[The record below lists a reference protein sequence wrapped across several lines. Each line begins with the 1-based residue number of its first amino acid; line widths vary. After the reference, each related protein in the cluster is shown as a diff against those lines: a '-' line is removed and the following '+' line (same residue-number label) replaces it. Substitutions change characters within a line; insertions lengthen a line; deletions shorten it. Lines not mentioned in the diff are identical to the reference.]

1 MTEELHSSQIQTLLR
16 RAARLQLPL
25 ERYVFPVLVFLWP
38 LWGTWQGVDV
48 SDAGYSLANYEW
60 LSEGMWYY
68 ATFLANKLGALLML
82 LPGGS
87 GLFAMNVKCSLLIS
101 LAALAAYY
109 NLQRLMPGWMV
120 FLGEILAIS
129 VFWCPSV
136 VLYNTLSY
144 VLLTFACLC
153 LFRAESGVPRI
164 RGWYTAAGVFL
175 GLNVFVRFSNLLQA
189 VLILAVWLEELWS
202 RRSGKQAV
210 RDTGRCILGYAAG
223 AGAGFLWT
231 AAEGGFGAWPEAIAE
246 LFGIGGDY
254 TFGEMLRTTLDA
266 YETAIWWMLIMAACV
281 IAGMFFYAM
290 PILRHHRCW
299 KHLIYLAG
307 VAALFRLYWGRGA
320 FTTNYQDYWCM
331 FNLVMM
337 CLVLTI
343 FLDVVGLCGGFGA
356 TADERFLSAL
366 SLLLILILPFGSNN
380 YTFPILLDL
389 FVIAPFSLWM
399 FRRIWQEFRHR
410 EVHFPL
416 QCMALVLIAAVLVQ
430 GGLFHMNYSFR
441 DGTDGTRKNTV
452 VQAIPAAKGM
462 YTTPQNAKELEG
474 MYSYL
479 ESNALTERALLTYGD
494 IPGLSYLFRMEPGLS
509 TAWPDL
515 ASYSEDLFRKEITE
529 LSGAALAGHADTLPV
544 VIIRHDADHAYSEK
558 ELKDLSLRLQ
568 KWEKTAASDGE
579 IQAEAL
585 TFEEAEGTGE
595 ENSRELPD
603 SDRIGTQEERKAA
616 YLEQYLEAAGYQTCY
631 ESEHYMVKIP
641 VRR

>member
-1 MTEELHSSQIQTLLR
+1 MDADHGGLR
-16 RAARLQLPL
+16 HCGD
-25 ERYVFPVLVFLWP
+25 VL
-38 LWGTWQGVDV
+38 
-48 SDAGYSLANYEW
+48 
-60 LSEGMWYY
+60 
-68 ATFLANKLGALLML
+68 
-82 LPGGS
+82 
-87 GLFAMNVKCSLLIS
+87 
-101 LAALAAYY
+101 
-109 NLQRLMPGWMV
+109 
-120 FLGEILAIS
+120 
-129 VFWCPSV
+129 
-136 VLYNTLSY
+136 
-144 VLLTFACLC
+144 
-153 LFRAESGVPRI
+153 
-164 RGWYTAAGVFL
+164 
-175 GLNVFVRFSNLLQA
+175 
-189 VLILAVWLEELWS
+189 
-202 RRSGKQAV
+202 
-210 RDTGRCILGYAAG
+210 
-223 AGAGFLWT
+223 
-231 AAEGGFGAWPEAIAE
+231 
-246 LFGIGGDY
+246 
-254 TFGEMLRTTLDA
+254 
-266 YETAIWWMLIMAACV
+266 
-281 IAGMFFYAM
+281 YAM

-585 TFEEAEGTGE
+585 SFEEAEGTGE